1 MKINFKARSWHTWV
15 SVILAVPILIVGAS
29 AVFIA
34 HKKSLGTESIRID
47 ARWLPGYHAAGRSG
61 SDVAKAEA
69 RAMLVTSQ
77 GETLIG
83 TQDGLFRIGAG
94 IASPEPVEGLRGMP
108 VRGLAEVPFG
118 RVAAAKDGIWVDHGQ
133 GWQRFHRGDAWS
145 ASVRRDSSV
154 VVAVKDHGLLVSSDG
169 REWSE
174 DPQLTRALAAIGQR
188 TADKPMT
195 LHKLVMD
202 LHTGQAFFGKEG
214 EWLWID
220 VLGITLCLLA
230 LTGVVMWWR
239 AERRKLDMART

>member
-34 HKKSLGTESIRID
+34 HKKSLGTESISVD
-47 ARWLPGYHAAGRSG
+47 ARWLPGYRVVGRSG

-69 RAMLVTSQ
+69 RAMLVTAQ

-94 IASPEPVEGLRGMP
+94 MASPQPVEELSGMP
-108 VRGLAEVPFG
+108 VRGLAEASFG

-133 GWQRFHRGDAWS
+133 GWQRIRRGDAWS
-145 ASVRRDSSV
+145 VGVRRDGSV
-154 VVAVKDHGLLVSSDG
+154 VVAMKDHGLLVSDDG
-169 REWSE
+169 RKWLD
-174 DPQLTRALAAIGQR
+174 DPQLSKALAAIGQR
-188 TADKPMT
+188 TADKPMS

-230 LTGVVMWWR
+230 LTRIVMWWR
-239 AERRKLDMART
+239 AERRKLDMARK